1 MLRSNNLL
9 TFHSD
14 TISFQV
20 GNCFL
25 HPIVTAVCAS
35 HLTLSHVFS
44 AFLTSSHL
52 ISYLL
57 SFPQLFSTRLNSSH
71 IFSAHLS
78 SSQLSL
84 RSSQLFSRRNPA
96 TKRIS
101 APKPHKYDFEAFFK
115 TSLKDERNMERGK
128 RQSKKYHPK
137 LVVATLAQPFQ
148 CDLQA
153 ASCRR
158 QRTTCATATQS
169 NHHAATPMQF
179 ASTRLQK
186 PIELSSQDTSFS
198 WPKPAPKPDLG
209 AKAKKKYTILNLYSK

>member
-115 TSLKDERNMERGK
+115 TCLKDERNMERESAK
-128 RQSKKYHPK
+128 ARNIIQNSSSQLWRNRSNAICKQQ
-137 LVVATLAQPFQ
+137 VAEDRELRAQQQRRATITQPLQ
-148 CDLQA
+148 CNLQA
-153 ASCRR
+153 PGCRSR
-158 QRTTCATATQS
+158 
-169 NHHAATPMQF
+169 
-179 ASTRLQK
+179 
-186 PIELSSQDTSFS
+186 
-198 WPKPAPKPDLG
+198 
-209 AKAKKKYTILNLYSK
+209 